1 MYNEYY
7 GFSDKP
13 FKLVPDPNLFYN
25 SEVHRRALSYLKYG
39 VESGEGFIVISG
51 DIGTGKSTLVNQL
64 ISTIEPKNLQLINL
78 VSTNVDSTELLA
90 LVAKKLNIEQVGKN
104 KAELLYT
111 IEKEL
116 LRSFET
122 GKRTLLIVDEAQNL
136 PPESIEELR
145 MLSNFQVDGLPLLQS
160 FLLGQNELR
169 DHINGPEFEQF
180 RQRIIASIILT
191 PLADSETA
199 DYVKYRINSV
209 SDKDEL
215 DLISE
220 PALKL
225 IHEFTAGIPRKI
237 NTLMDRV
244 LLYGFISDLTVIEE
258 QDVSL
263 VLDEVRQEELAAEP
277 KESGTKLSASSQT
290 ELANQELASLKEDI
304 KFIKDS
310 IEDLKDAVEYSIT
323 FKLKLSKLLDKSI
336 KKKLDEI

>member
-277 KESGTKLSASSQT
+277 KESCTKLSASSQT
-290 ELANQELASLKEDI
+290 ELTNQELASLKEDI

>member
-7 GFSDKP
+7 GFAEKP

-51 DIGTGKSTLVNQL
+51 DIGTGKSTLVSQL

-90 LVAKKLNIEQVGKN
+90 LVAKKLQIEQVGKN

-136 PPESIEELR
+136 PPDSIEELR
-145 MLSNFQVDGLPLLQS
+145 MLSNFQIDGLPLLQS

-191 PLADSETA
+191 PLAENETA
-199 DYVKYRINSV
+199 DYVRYRINSV
-209 SDKDEL
+209 ANSEL
-215 DLISE
+215 ELLSE
-220 PALKL
+220 QALTL
-225 IHEFTAGIPRKI
+225 IHEFTGGIPRKI

-244 LLYGFISDLTVIEE
+244 LLYGFISDLNRIEE

-263 VLDEVRQEELAAEP
+263 VLDEVRQEELASEP
-277 KESGTKLSASSQT
+277 KQKAIQSSTQAET
-290 ELANQELASLKEDI
+290 EVIGAELESLKNDI
-304 KFIKDS
+304 KFIKES

>member
-277 KESGTKLSASSQT
+277 KESSTKLSASSQT
-290 ELANQELASLKEDI
+290 ELTNQELASLKEDI

>member
-1 MYNEYY
+1 MYNDYY
-7 GFSDKP
+7 GFAEKP
-13 FKLVPDPNLFYN
+13 FKLVPDPNLFFN
-25 SEVHRRALSYLKYG
+25 SDVHRRALSYLKYG

-64 ISTIEPKNLQLINL
+64 ISTIEPQSLQLINL

-90 LVAKKLNIEQVGKN
+90 LVAKKLQVEQIGKN
-104 KAELLYT
+104 KAELLYS

-116 LRSFET
+116 LRSFEI

-169 DHINGPEFEQF
+169 QHIGGPEFEQF

-191 PLADSETA
+191 PLVEAETA
-199 DYVKYRINSV
+199 EYVRYRINSV
-209 SDKDEL
+209 AGADIE
-215 DLISE
+215 LISE
-220 PALKL
+220 QALVL
-225 IHEFTAGIPRKI
+225 IHEFTGGIPRKI

-244 LLYGFISDLTVIEE
+244 LLYGFIAELSKIEAH
-258 QDVSL
+258 DVSI
-263 VLDEVRQEELAAEP
+263 VLDEVRQETLACEAKP
-277 KESGTKLSASSQT
+277 DNAMISTADLQLT
-290 ELANQELASLKEDI
+290 DQDLASIKQDI
-304 KFIKDS
+304 QFIKQS
-310 IEDLKDAVEYSIT
+310 IEDLKDAVEYSIS

-336 KKKLDEI
+336 KKKLNEM

>member
-7 GFSDKP
+7 GFADKP

-51 DIGTGKSTLVNQL
+51 DIGTGKSTLVSQL
-64 ISTIEPKNLQLINL
+64 ISTIEPKSLQLINL
-78 VSTNVDSTELLA
+78 VSTNVDSAELLA
-90 LVAKKLNIEQVGKN
+90 LVAKKLQIEQVGKN

-136 PPESIEELR
+136 PPDSIEELR
-145 MLSNFQVDGLPLLQS
+145 MLSNFQIDGLPLLQS

-191 PLADSETA
+191 PLAESETA
-199 DYVKYRINSV
+199 DYVRYRINSV
-209 SDKDEL
+209 ANSEL
-215 DLISE
+215 ELLSE
-220 PALKL
+220 QALTL
-225 IHEFTAGIPRKI
+225 IHEFTGGIPRKI

-244 LLYGFISDLTVIEE
+244 LLYGFISDLNRIEE

-263 VLDEVRQEELAAEP
+263 VLDEVRQEELASEP
-277 KESGTKLSASSQT
+277 KQKAIQNSAQAET
-290 ELANQELASLKEDI
+290 GIIGEELESLKKDI
-304 KFIKDS
+304 KFIKES

>member
-290 ELANQELASLKEDI
+290 ELTNQELASLKEDI